1 MLINEYF
8 LVDAGCDSTMDRIDP
23 TTEQP
28 LDPIAPHDDPTVERA
43 ITAAVRAGRSWANRP
58 LRDRRQ
64 RLQRVAE
71 QLRSES
77 EEYAALITLEMGK
90 PITESRSEVEKCAW
104 VCAHYAEHAGS
115 YLASEQLPSDP
126 HATTFVR
133 HDPIGPVLAVM
144 PWNFPFWQVFRFVAP
159 ALVAGNTALL
169 KHASNVPGCARA
181 IERVISA
188 AGVPDGVFKS
198 LLVGSDRVE
207 SLITDDRIK
216 GVTLTG
222 SERAGTAVG
231 GAAGTELLPSVL
243 ELGGSDPFIVLADA
257 DVEAAARVGARA
269 RMINSGQ
276 SCIAAKRFIVHESVY
291 DQFRDRFIDAMAALT
306 VGDPT
311 DESTDVG
318 PQAREDLLET
328 LDQQVSATIA
338 AGATLELG
346 GDSLDRTGYFFE
358 PTVLSD
364 VPPGTPM
371 TNEEVF
377 GPVAPLFEVDSID
390 SAIELA
396 NDSPYGL
403 GCSIWSSD
411 LDSARELAGRIDAGS
426 VFINELTKSDP
437 RLPFGGI
444 GRSGYGRELSKRGIE
459 AFTNQKTVWIQSA
472 ANQ

>member
-1 MLINEYF
+1 
-8 LVDAGCDSTMDRIDP
+8 MDRINP

-28 LDPIAPHDDPTVERA
+28 LDPIAPHDDATVERSIA
-43 ITAAVRAGRSWANRP
+43 AAVRAGSSWADRP

-64 RLQRVAE
+64 RLQGVAE
-71 QLRSES
+71 QLRSEC
-77 EEYAALITLEMGK
+77 EEHAALITSEVGK
-90 PITESRSEVEKCAW
+90 PITESRSEIEKCAW
-104 VCAHYAEHAGS
+104 VCEHYAEHAGS
-115 YLASEQLPSDP
+115 YLAPERLPSEP

-133 HDPIGPVLAVM
+133 HEPLGPLLAVM

-169 KHASNVPGCARA
+169 KHASNVPGCAQA
-181 IERVISA
+181 IERVVSA
-188 AGVPDGVFKS
+188 AGVPDGVFQS
-198 LLVGSDRVE
+198 LLVGSEAVE

-222 SERAGTAVG
+222 SERAGQAVG

-257 DVEAAARVGARA
+257 NVEAAARIGARA
-269 RMINSGQ
+269 RTINSGQ
-276 SCIAAKRFIVHESVY
+276 SCIAAKRFIVHEAVY
-291 DQFRDRFIDAMAALT
+291 EEFRDRFIEAMAALT

-318 PQAREDLLET
+318 PQARADLLET
-328 LDQQVSATIA
+328 LDEQVTATVE

-346 GDSLDRTGYFFE
+346 GEPLDRTGYFFE

-364 VPPGTPM
+364 VPPETPM

-377 GPVAPLFEVDSID
+377 GPVAPIFEVDSTD

-403 GCSIWSSD
+403 GCSLWSTD
-411 LDSARELAGRIDAGS
+411 LDVARELSGRIDAGC